1 MDRNLSGSQS
11 QVSNGAA
18 SGNACASNEQLLPP
32 DLIALA
38 QGGACIIFG
47 AREADGR
54 PVAGIGLGA
63 RIDAGCAIR
72 AYLDRKPNERLLAAI
87 AAGSGVAVTFSRA
100 VDHASFQVK
109 AGQAA
114 VIPADPDD
122 FAEVA
127 RQCAVSGHEL
137 NELGLPPQVA
147 QAFSTFDPSDVVAVT
162 FIPEQA
168 FIQTPGPGAGSPVR
182 K

>member
-1 MDRNLSGSQS
+1 MDGKLSGSQS
-11 QVSNGAA
+11 QGSDGTAGSDA
-18 SGNACASNEQLLPP
+18 RPSDEQLLPP

-38 QGGACIIFG
+38 QGGACIILG

-63 RIDAGCAIR
+63 RIDAACTIR
-72 AYLDRKPNERLLAAI
+72 TYLDRKPNERLLAAI
-87 AAGSGVAVTFSRA
+87 TAGSGVAVTFSRA

-109 AGQAA
+109 AGKAA
-114 VIPADPDD
+114 IVPADPDD

-147 QAFSTFDPSDVVAVT
+147 QAYSTFDPSDVVTVT
-162 FIPEQA
+162 FVPEQA
-168 FIQTPGPGAGSPVR
+168 FTQTPGPGAGSPVR